1 MDRQKPIYS
10 LPIDNY
16 QGGEDFAQWVRRLEM
31 AVSLTYSLDDP
42 EKKEQRDGFC
52 LQWLPLKLDEA
63 TYVVYENVKG
73 RTWEEIKVELTALLE
88 DPQERYDFFANRN
101 PIIWDGKESFHSLA
115 SRIRQKVNKFVSDES
130 RPREYFHRFRAALP
144 LEYRQ
149 AIDLRCG
156 DEWEIDK
163 AMEIAGRL
171 RWGGRRYCCCTY
183 GSASHGGLHGG

>member
-1 MDRQKPIYS
+1 
-10 LPIDNY
+10 
-16 QGGEDFAQWVRRLEM
+16 M

-42 EKKEQRDGFC
+42 DKKEQRDGFC
-52 LQWLPLKLDEA
+52 LQWLPLKIDEA

-73 RTWEEIKVELTALLE
+73 QTWDEIKAELTTLLE

-101 PIIWDGKESFHSLA
+101 PIIWDGKESFHDLA
-115 SRIRQKVNKFVSDES
+115 SRIKRKVDKFVSDES
-130 RPREYFHRFRAALP
+130 RPRECFHRFRTALP

-156 DEWEIDK
+156 DEWEINK

-171 RWGGRRYCCCTY
+171 RIANAKAAAGETGATAA
-183 GSASHGGLHGG
+183 ASMEVPLTGAYMEDEDSREGPWHDSRDEND